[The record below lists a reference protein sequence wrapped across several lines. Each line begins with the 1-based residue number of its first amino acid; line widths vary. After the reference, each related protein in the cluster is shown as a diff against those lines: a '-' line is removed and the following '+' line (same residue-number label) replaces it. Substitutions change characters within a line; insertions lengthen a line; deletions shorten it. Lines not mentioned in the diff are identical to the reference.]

1 MDLMTAIS
9 VGKSLAEL
17 GQEIAPLLS
26 KAQASPD
33 ATRRVILYLE
43 AAKDSVNALG
53 IERQRILTDVRRCNI
68 SDPDQVNVLWSRLD
82 RYLHEDNIRP
92 HLQSAIDGLAACRE
106 SIAKEAKGIRWRK
119 QDKGAAVA
127 TFLNTFSELENL
139 LRGLTYN
146 FYPGGS
152 GLGIEPLLPI
162 YKLLNRLRHDFNLG
176 RPLAE
181 PELVYKDLE
190 ELMLKA
196 LSHNTHEEW
205 FRTTG
210 RVEATIAELQLA
222 FAMSVDEALAS
233 RQSQ

>member
-1 MDLMTAIS
+1 MDLITAIS
-9 VGKSLAEL
+9 VGKSLIEL
-17 GQEIAPLLS
+17 GQEIAQLIT

-33 ATRRVILYLE
+33 VTRRVILYLE

-53 IERQRILTDVRRCNI
+53 LERQRILTDVRRCNI
-68 SDPDQVNVLWSRLD
+68 SDSDQVNALWSRLD

-92 HLQSAIDGLAACRE
+92 HLQSAIEGLAACRQ
-106 SIAKEAKGIRWRK
+106 ANVKEAKGIRWRK
-119 QDKGAAVA
+119 QDKEAAVA

-162 YKLLNRLRHDFNLG
+162 YKLLNRLRHDFNLDQ
-176 RPLAE
+176 PPAE
-181 PELVYKDLE
+181 PELVHKDLE
-190 ELMLKA
+190 ELMLQA

-210 RVEATIAELQLA
+210 RAEATIAELQLA
-222 FAMSVDEALAS
+222 FSMTVDEALTI
-233 RQSQ
+233 RGTQ